1 MIEQKQILNNLQAE
15 KASLSSN
22 LKRAID
28 EGDGQEI
35 SKLKQREQTIDSDLF
50 SAKAML
56 LKAKIA
62 ELEAK
67 QALNFERLAQA
78 KIETKEC
85 DALASVQI
93 TTLREEITR
102 LSDLSFKK
110 LNAVKLTENEIREI
124 GFHISEAKREL
135 ENLLNN

>member
-50 SAKAML
+50 SAKALL

-78 KIETKEC
+78 KLDTKEC

>member
-1 MIEQKQILNNLQAE
+1 MIEQRQILNNLETE

-28 EGDGQEI
+28 EGNFLEI
-35 SKLKQREQTIDSDLF
+35 SKLKQREQTIDIDLF
-50 SAKAML
+50 GAKALL
-56 LKAKIA
+56 LKAKIS

-67 QALNFERLAQA
+67 QRLNFERLEQA
-78 KIETKEC
+78 KLETKDC
-85 DALASVQI
+85 DNLAGVQI

-102 LSDLSFKK
+102 LTDLSFKK
-110 LNAVKLTENEIREI
+110 LNAVKLAQNQIGET

-135 ENLLNN
+135 ENLLSN

>member
-1 MIEQKQILNNLQAE
+1 MIEEREILNNLETE

-35 SKLKQREQTIDSDLF
+35 SKLKQREQTIDNDLF
-50 SAKAML
+50 SAKALL

-62 ELEAK
+62 HLEAK

-78 KIETKEC
+78 KLDTKEC
-85 DALASVQI
+85 DVLAGVEI
-93 TTLREEITR
+93 KTLRDEITR
-102 LSDLSFKK
+102 ISDLTFKK
-110 LNAVKLTENEIREI
+110 LNAVKLTENAIREI

-135 ENLLNN
+135 GNLLNN

>member
-1 MIEQKQILNNLQAE
+1 MIEEREILNNLETE

-35 SKLKQREQTIDSDLF
+35 SKLKQCEQTIDSDLF
-50 SAKAML
+50 SAKALL
-56 LKAKIA
+56 LKARIS

-67 QALNFERLAQA
+67 QTVNFERLAQA

-85 DALASVQI
+85 DNLAGVEI
-93 TTLREEITR
+93 KTLRDEITR
-102 LSDLSFKK
+102 ISDLSFKK
-110 LNAVKLTENEIREI
+110 LNAVKLTENEIRDV
-124 GFHISEAKREL
+124 GFHISEAKKEL